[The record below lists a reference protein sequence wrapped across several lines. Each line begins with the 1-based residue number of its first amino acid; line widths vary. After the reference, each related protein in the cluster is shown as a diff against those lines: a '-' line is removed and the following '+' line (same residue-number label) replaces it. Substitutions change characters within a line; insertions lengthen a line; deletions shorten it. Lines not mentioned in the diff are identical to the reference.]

1 MTESELSAHIAAAVQ
16 DADLS
21 DTEIPGIDL
30 YLDQILSLVS
40 EKNSASATRYRER
53 TLTKT
58 MVNNYSKDGLISP
71 INGKKYSRAHIIEM
85 LLVYNL
91 KNTLS
96 IDEIKRVLT
105 GVREGCGFSGA
116 DLIAAYHRFLSLK
129 DLNRTRAGEAVKHLL
144 EDDKLNAA
152 DDKDFFLLLLDILS
166 FSAYLKEVGREL
178 LESRYEDLAVRERER
193 REQEEAEKR
202 ERKEKDEAKKRERKE
217 KDEAQKRERRKRDA
231 EVKATIKKIKEEMN
245 TVSVSDA
252 PANET

>member
-1 MTESELSAHIAAAVQ
+1 MKDYELNARITAAVQ

-40 EKNSASATRYRER
+40 DKNSTSAARYRER
-53 TLTKT
+53 ALTKT

-71 INGKKYSRAHIIEM
+71 INGKKYSRAQIIEM

-116 DLIAAYHRFLSLK
+116 DLITAYHRFLSLK
-129 DLNRTRAGEAVKHLL
+129 DLNRARAGETVKHLL
-144 EDDKLNAA
+144 EEDKLNVA

-193 REQEEAEKR
+193 REQEEAQ
-202 ERKEKDEAKKRERKE
+202 KRERKE

-245 TVSVSDA
+245 AA
-252 PANET
+252 PTSEPTAE